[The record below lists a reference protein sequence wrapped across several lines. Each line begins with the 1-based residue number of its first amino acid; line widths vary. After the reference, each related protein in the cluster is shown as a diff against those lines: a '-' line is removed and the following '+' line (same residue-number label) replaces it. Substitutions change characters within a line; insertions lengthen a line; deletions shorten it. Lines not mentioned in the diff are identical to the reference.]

1 MIRRYTLAEM
11 GAIWS
16 ESARFEQMLRVELAV
31 ARAQSARGLIPA
43 AALEAI
49 ETRAKV
55 DVERIAE
62 IERTTDHD
70 IIAFVSQVAETIG
83 PEGRYL
89 HLGLTS
95 SDVVDTGLA
104 LQLRAAGERLL
115 GDCDRLLAVLVAR
128 ARAEADTTMMGR
140 THSVHAE
147 PTTFGLK
154 LAGWAFEVD
163 RGRTRLATAVDEIGT
178 GKISG
183 PVGTYSHLDPDIEA
197 EVLAELGLHVDPVS
211 TQIVQRDRHAALLAA
226 IAILGGTLERIA
238 TEIRNLQHTEIGE
251 VQEPFKTGQKGS
263 SAMPH
268 KRNPIVSERIAG
280 LARLLRGYAHTALEN
295 QPLWHERDIS
305 HSSAERVILPD
316 ATILLDYMLVRM
328 TGLLEGLVVRSERMR
343 ENISRGLGLHAS
355 SRVLVALVEK
365 AGIGREEAYAIVQRA
380 ALRAADERAP
390 LRDLLALDPAVA
402 QRLSLADLDACFDEA
417 TFLRN
422 VHDGHRPARHDRADG
437 AGRASARRP
446 DDAPPR
452 SPMLTADTFLR
463 SGKVRDLYELPDR
476 RLAARRL
483 GPDQRLRRRP
493 ADRDPGQGPRAD
505 RAVAV
510 LVRRDRRDHPEPPA
524 RHRSRDHPRRVRG
537 RRRPSGR
544 TTPRPEPAMV
554 GSFEEWRGR
563 VMICQTAEVVPIE
576 AVVRGYLAGS
586 GWKEYRERGTVC
598 GIPLPAGLRE
608 SDRLPEPIFTPATKA
623 EQGEHDEN
631 IDFDTMVEHIGRD
644 TGSYPSDSPGPSPR

>member
-1 MIRRYTLAEM
+1 MIRRYTLPEM
-11 GAIWS
+11 GAIWT
-16 ESARFEQMLRVELAV
+16 ETARFEAMLRVELAV
-31 ARAQSARGLIPA
+31 ARAQAARGLVPA
-43 AALEAI
+43 AALEAL
-49 ETRAKV
+49 ESRSRV

-70 IIAFVSQVAETIG
+70 IIAFVSQVAESVG

-154 LAGWAFEVD
+154 VAGWAFEVD
-163 RGRTRLATAVDEIGT
+163 RGRERLATVVDEIGT

-197 EVLAELGLHVDPVS
+197 EVLAALSLHADPVS

-251 VQEPFKTGQKGS
+251 VQEPFRTGQKGS

-280 LARLLRGYAHTALEN
+280 LARLLRGYAQTAFED

-316 ATILLDYMLVRM
+316 ATIVLDYMLVRM
-328 TGLLEGLVVRSERMR
+328 AALIDGLIVRSERMR

-380 ALRAADERAP
+380 ALRAADERSP
-390 LRDLLALDPAVA
+390 LRELLAVDPAVA
-402 QRLSLADLDACFDEA
+402 QKLSLEDLDACFDEA

-422 VHDGHRPARHDRADG
+422 VHAVIERLDAIVPTLLPGDAEVAD
-437 AGRASARRP
+437 
-446 DDAPPR
+446 
-452 SPMLTADTFLR
+452 
-463 SGKVRDLYELPDR
+463 
-476 RLAARRL
+476 
-483 GPDQRLRRRP
+483 
-493 ADRDPGQGPRAD
+493 ADR
-505 RAVAV
+505 
-510 LVRRDRRDHPEPPA
+510 
-524 RHRSRDHPRRVRG
+524 
-537 RRRPSGR
+537 
-544 TTPRPEPAMV
+544 
-554 GSFEEWRGR
+554 
-563 VMICQTAEVVPIE
+563 
-576 AVVRGYLAGS
+576 
-586 GWKEYRERGTVC
+586 
-598 GIPLPAGLRE
+598 
-608 SDRLPEPIFTPATKA
+608 
-623 EQGEHDEN
+623 
-631 IDFDTMVEHIGRD
+631 
-644 TGSYPSDSPGPSPR
+644 